1 MFRALER
8 VQNDL
13 LPPIQ
18 EPIPQQVPFL
28 NSYRTL
34 KTDSTKKHD
43 NFIRPEH
50 KSVSA
55 PRYSVY
61 SAHKENKEARAT
73 VIKASTENKAIYK
86 SIIESP
92 LVVVENSPNY
102 KKLPELRDK
111 VFIPSVLKDG
121 AVAKPVALRSYKAP
135 KGALKVRSADVVSQT
150 LDLQTPVLY
159 SFCPEL
165 TDRTSA
171 PFPLEC
177 LEIFFQQ
184 NGGKGTGTMYPTSAN
199 KAFYDS
205 LGIWGNV
212 RSYMTELGASELIGT
227 LPERRWPRIHGIEIL
242 WFNLG
247 TDTYLDRI
255 TEYKEGEVLQLSTE
269 LASTIEYIA
278 CINIVP
284 PTDMTVRLRM
294 DSGKL
299 YMDGVVKTLFN
310 LRGGLPNCIYG
321 IWEDGLKT
329 RFSLEYSVDNGPFGV
344 VPKKWLYLLK
354 EPNAPIFSFEGY
366 KAFFGEKRPHMML
379 THYKTKLVETESRF
393 PTLLQLRTGHVS
405 GFSTVQRN
413 IRMDSWRSIT
423 CGFLSSKG
431 QGILYSF
438 GPLSVRLIGKH
449 VDIVWASAT
458 FEQQYTFQN
467 VLALDSTTP
476 YLVFVGMKSDI
487 DTANC
492 IVFAVASFSDWKSG
506 RVTLNSLGPQVVVF
520 RTENMASLYN
530 LTDSVQLCIG
540 NVTHSANAAVAWVR
554 IFDYELLSK
563 DIERDVDDA
572 WERV

>member
-8 VQNDL
+8 LQTGST
-13 LPPIQ
+13 PPIQ

-34 KTDSTKKHD
+34 KTDSTKKYD
-43 NFIRPEH
+43 TFIRPEQ
-50 KSVSA
+50 KSLNV
-55 PRYSVY
+55 PHYSFY
-61 SAHKENKEARAT
+61 SAHKETKEARAA
-73 VIKASTENKAIYK
+73 VVKAATENKAIYK
-86 SIIESP
+86 NLIEPP
-92 LVVVENSPNY
+92 LVVIEKSPNL
-102 KKLPELRDK
+102 KKLPGLHLM
-111 VFIPSVLKDG
+111 PSILTDG
-121 AVAKPVALRSYKAP
+121 AIAKPVALRSYKAP
-135 KGALKVRSADVVSQT
+135 KGALKVHSADVVSQT

-165 TDRTSA
+165 TDKTLA

-177 LEIFFQQ
+177 LEVFFQQ
-184 NGGKGTGTMYPTSAN
+184 SGGKGTGPMYPTAAN

-205 LGIWGNV
+205 LGTWGNV
-212 RSYMTELGASELIGT
+212 RSYMSGLGAPELIGT
-227 LPERRWPRIHGIEIL
+227 LPDRRGPRIHGVEIL

-247 TDTYLDRI
+247 TDTYLDRM
-255 TEYKEGEVLQLSTE
+255 TEYKVGEVLQLSTE

-284 PTDMTVRLRM
+284 PTDMICRLRM

-299 YMDGVVKTLFN
+299 YVDGVMKTVFN
-310 LRGGLPNCIYG
+310 LKGGSANCIYG

-329 RFSLEYSVDNGPFGV
+329 RFSLEYSVENSPFKII
-344 VPKKWLYLLK
+344 PEKWFYLLK

-423 CGFLSSKG
+423 CCFLSSKG

-449 VDIVWASAT
+449 VDIVWSSAT
-458 FEQQYTFQN
+458 FEQQHTFQN

-476 YLVFVGMKSDI
+476 YLVFVGMKSDTDI
-487 DTANC
+487 PNC

-506 RVTLNSLGPQVVVF
+506 RVTLDSLGPQVVVF
-520 RTENMASLYN
+520 RTDGAPLYN
-530 LTDSVQLCIG
+530 ITDSVQLCIG
-540 NVTHSANAAVAWVR
+540 NVSHSANAAVAWVR
-554 IFDYELLSK
+554 IFDYELLSV
-563 DIERDVDDA
+563 DVERDVDDA

>member
-8 VQNDL
+8 LRDG
-13 LPPIQ
+13 LPPFQ
-18 EPIPQQVPFL
+18 EQIPQQVPFL

-43 NFIRPEH
+43 TFVRPEH
-50 KSVSA
+50 KTLSV

-61 SAHKENKEARAT
+61 SAHRETKEARAS
-73 VIKASTENKAIYK
+73 VVKAATENKAIYK
-86 SIIESP
+86 NLIEPP
-92 LVVVENSPNY
+92 LVIVGPPTYE
-102 KKLPELRDK
+102 KLPMLH
-111 VFIPSVLKDG
+111 FMPSILADG
-121 AVAKPVALRSYKAP
+121 AIAKPVAMRPYTGP
-135 KGALKVRSADVVSQT
+135 KESLKIRSADVLSQT

-165 TDRTSA
+165 TDRSPA
-171 PFPLEC
+171 PYPLTC
-177 LEIFFQQ
+177 LQVFFEQ
-184 NGGKGTGTMYPTSAN
+184 NGGKGTGSMYPTATN

-205 LGIWGNV
+205 LRVWGDV
-212 RSYMTELGASELIGT
+212 RSYMAGLGAPELIGA
-227 LPERRWPRIHGIEIL
+227 LPVRRWPRIHGVEIL

-255 TEYKEGEVLQLSTE
+255 TEDKEGEILQLSTE

-284 PTDMTVRLRM
+284 PTDMTCRLRM
-294 DSGKL
+294 ESGKL
-299 YMDGVVKTLFN
+299 YMDGVKTIFN
-310 LRGGLPNCIYG
+310 LKGGVANCIYG
-321 IWEDGLKT
+321 IWEDSLKT
-329 RFSLEYSVDNGPFGV
+329 RFSLEYSVENGPFTV
-344 VPKKWLYLLK
+344 VPKQWLYLVK

-366 KAFFGEKRPHMML
+366 KAFFGETRPHMML

-423 CGFLSSKG
+423 CCFLSSKG

-438 GPLSVRLIGKH
+438 GPLSVRQIGKH
-449 VDIVWASAT
+449 MDVVWSSAT
-458 FEQQYTFQN
+458 FEQQHTFQN

-487 DTANC
+487 DIANC

-506 RVTLNSLGPQVVVF
+506 RVTLDALGPQVVVF
-520 RTENMASLYN
+520 RTEGVPLYN
-530 LTDSVQLCIG
+530 RTDSAQLCIG
-540 NVTHSANAAVAWVR
+540 NVSHSANAAVAWVR
-554 IFDYELLSK
+554 LFDYEMLSV

>member
-43 NFIRPEH
+43 NFIRPEQ
-50 KSVSA
+50 KSINI
-55 PRYSVY
+55 PHYSFY
-61 SAHKENKEARAT
+61 SAHKETKEARAT
-73 VIKASTENKAIYK
+73 VIKAATENKAIYK
-86 SIIESP
+86 TIIEPP
-92 LVVVENSPNY
+92 LVVEQSSPNY
-102 KKLPELRDK
+102 KKLPELNDK
-111 VFIPSVLKDG
+111 LFMTSILKDG
-121 AVAKPVALRSYKAP
+121 KAAKPIALRSYKGP
-135 KGALKVRSADVVSQT
+135 KGALKVRSADVLSQT

-165 TDRTSA
+165 TDNTLA

-184 NGGKGTGTMYPTSAN
+184 SGGKGTGSMYPTVVN
-199 KAFYDS
+199 KSFYDS
-205 LGIWGNV
+205 LGTWGNV
-212 RSYMTELGASELIGT
+212 RSYMSGLGAPELIGT
-227 LPERRWPRIHGIEIL
+227 LPDRRGPRIHGVEIL

-255 TEYKEGEVLQLSTE
+255 TEYKVGEVLQLSTE

-284 PTDMTVRLRM
+284 PTDMTCRLRM
-294 DSGKL
+294 ESGKL
-299 YMDGVVKTLFN
+299 YMEGVLKTVFN
-310 LRGGLPNCIYG
+310 LRGGVANCIYG

-329 RFSLEYSVDNGPFGV
+329 RFSLEYSVENGPFKS
-344 VPKKWLYLLK
+344 VPEKWFYLLK

-423 CGFLSSKG
+423 CCFLSSKG

-438 GPLSVRLIGKH
+438 GPLSVRQIGKH
-449 VDIVWASAT
+449 MDIVWTSAT
-458 FEQQYTFQN
+458 FERQYTFQN

-476 YLVFVGMKSDI
+476 YLVFVGIKSDT
-487 DTANC
+487 DTPNC

-506 RVTLNSLGPQVVVF
+506 RVTLDSLGPQVVVF
-520 RTENMASLYN
+520 RTEGGTPLYN

-540 NVTHSANAAVAWVR
+540 NVSHSANAAVAWVR
-554 IFDYELLSK
+554 IFDYELLSV
-563 DIERDVDDA
+563 DVERDVDDS